1 MAFNPQQIYPIDLNA
16 SKAVGIN
23 IPLSGPSVFISNYQT
38 KDAIK
43 NNLINFFLTNP
54 GERPLNP
61 LFGGG
66 LRAFIFEQITNDNL
80 NFLRED
86 INSKLENYFPNI
98 QIEDLIVSGQEDTN
112 QITVTLKYSV
122 INTNIIIDGYLIT
135 LMELTKKKIPFIIGR
150 PIPNGSW

>member
-1 MAFNPQQIYPIDLNA
+1 MAFSPQQIAPIDFEP
-16 SKAVGIN
+16 SVAVGVN
-23 IPLSGPSVFISNYQT
+23 IPFSGNAVFISNYQT

-66 LRAFIFEQITNDNL
+66 LRAFIFEQITEENL

-86 INSKLENYFPNI
+86 LNEKLTVFFSNI
-98 QIEDLIVSGQEDTN
+98 IVNDLIVTGQSDTN
-112 QITVTLKYSV
+112 QITVTLKYS
-122 INTNIIIDGYLIT
+122 ILNTSIT
-135 LMELTKKKIPFIIGR
+135 DTLEIQF
-150 PIPNGSW
+150 

>member
-16 SKAVGIN
+16 SKAVGVN
-23 IPLSGPSVFISNYQT
+23 IPFTGPAVFISNYQT

-66 LRAFIFEQITNDNL
+66 LREFIFEQITNENL
-80 NFLRED
+80 DFLRED
-86 INSKLENYFPNI
+86 INIKLENYFPNI
-98 QIEDLIVSGQEDTN
+98 QVEDLIITEQDDLN

-122 INTNIIIDGYLIT
+122 INTNITDT
-135 LMELTKKKIPFIIGR
+135 LEIEF
-150 PIPNGSW
+150 

>member
-1 MAFNPQQIYPIDLNA
+1 MAFNPIQIDPIDFLQDIAIGVNLPF
-16 SKAVGIN
+16 SN
-23 IPLSGPSVFISNYQT
+23 TSVFKSNYQT

-66 LRAFIFEQITNDNL
+66 LRAFLFEQITENNL

-86 INSKLENYFPNI
+86 LNQKLQIFFSNI
-98 QIEDLIVSGQEDTN
+98 EVKDLIISGQEDTN
-112 QITVTLKYSV
+112 QITVTLKYNV
-122 INTNIIIDGYLIT
+122 LNTSIT
-135 LMELTKKKIPFIIGR
+135 DTLEIEL
-150 PIPNGSW
+150 

>member
-1 MAFNPQQIYPIDLNA
+1 MAFDPQQIYPIDLNA
-16 SKAVGIN
+16 NAAVGVN
-23 IPLSGPSVFISNYQT
+23 LPLNGPAVFISNYQT

-61 LFGGG
+61 TFGGG
-66 LRAFIFEQITNDNL
+66 LRAFIFEQITSDNL

-86 INSKLENYFPNI
+86 INSKISLYFPNI
-98 QIEDLIVSGQEDTN
+98 NVADLIIAGQEDLN

-122 INTNIIIDGYLIT
+122 INTNITDT
-135 LMELTKKKIPFIIGR
+135 LEIQL
-150 PIPNGSW
+150 

>member
-1 MAFNPQQIYPIDLNA
+1 MAFSPQQIAPIDFDTNV
-16 SKAVGIN
+16 AVGVN
-23 IPLSGPSVFISNYQT
+23 IPFSGPAVFISNYQT

-66 LRAFIFEQITNDNL
+66 LRAFLFEQITENNL

-86 INSKLENYFPNI
+86 LNQKLQIFFSNI
-98 QIEDLIVSGQEDTN
+98 EVKDLIISGQEDTN
-112 QITVTLKYSV
+112 QITVTLKYNV
-122 INTNIIIDGYLIT
+122 LNTSIT
-135 LMELTKKKIPFIIGR
+135 DTLEIEL
-150 PIPNGSW
+150 

>member
-1 MAFNPQQIYPIDLNA
+1 MAFSPQQIYPIDLDNSA
-16 SKAVGIN
+16 AVGVN
-23 IPLSGPSVFISNYQT
+23 LPLNGPAVFVSNYQT

-61 LFGGG
+61 TFGGG
-66 LRAFIFEQITNDNL
+66 LRAFIFEQITTDNL

-86 INSKLENYFPNI
+86 INAKLSSYFPNI
-98 QIEDLIVSGQEDTN
+98 NVADLIVTGQEDLN

-122 INTNIIIDGYLIT
+122 INTNITDT
-135 LMELTKKKIPFIIGR
+135 LEIQL
-150 PIPNGSW
+150 

>member
-1 MAFNPQQIYPIDLNA
+1 MAFSPQQIYPIDLNA
-16 SKAVGIN
+16 SAAVGVN
-23 IPLSGPSVFISNYQT
+23 LPLSGPAVFISNYQT

-61 LFGGG
+61 TFGGG
-66 LRAFIFEQITNDNL
+66 LRAFIFEQITTDNL

-86 INSKLENYFPNI
+86 VNSKISIYFPNI
-98 QIEDLIVSGQEDTN
+98 TVEDLIVTGQEDLN

-122 INTNIIIDGYLIT
+122 INTNITDILEIQL
-135 LMELTKKKIPFIIGR
+135 
-150 PIPNGSW
+150 